1 MDISPAIYRS
11 TVDVKVLEN
20 VGLNFVRGKSLY
32 SSELGFAAPECR
44 LVRACNL
51 ITVTGA
57 QKCLFYLAG
66 FRSDCARVIEE
77 YNASVRPFQ
86 QWRHWPEAGFNRQ
99 HLFSSITSGFFLI
112 PSRLS
117 LITYRTQSL
126 SRHLPQ
132 RQGNFS
138 CELE

>member
-1 MDISPAIYRS
+1 
-11 TVDVKVLEN
+11 VKVLEN

-32 SSELGFAAPECR
+32 SNELGFAAPGCR

-117 LITYRTQSL
+117 LITYRTNPYRATCRRGKAISHANWNKPMPIPLSSL
-126 SRHLPQ
+126 
-132 RQGNFS
+132 
-138 CELE
+138 